1 MPTTIQTIKEAE
13 EKIPHTKECIQANKE
28 LGEKFGMEFGKKC
41 MCDRPKKISELHQ
54 TLLAVFESELE
65 SVPEDETDGSK
76 LGYENSPEIYGNQRL
91 EAMKKGINQE
101 RARQRSHLTE
111 VINYLKQK

>member
-65 SVPEDETDGSK
+65 RHKRQKAIHKEIIATHDIAPFKWHEGRIAEAED
-76 LGYENSPEIYGNQRL
+76 NIF
-91 EAMKKGINQE
+91 
-101 RARQRSHLTE
+101 HLTE